1 MDLAAV
7 DYIPEAGKDYNMEN
21 STEVLRYA
29 AFADTPEGGN
39 PAGLVLDARHLDDA
53 AMQAIAGAV
62 GYAETAFVTD
72 PAVGGDPRRSRV
84 RYFSPIAEVPFCGHA
99 TIALAVA
106 LSTRIGAGTVAFDTP
121 VGPVVIETE
130 GEGVQTKA
138 SFTAIEPRIN
148 TFSAGVLAELLGLL
162 RIAEEDLDPAF
173 PPRIAYSGNWHP
185 VLFIAHRQ
193 VFDSLDFDPD
203 AVRQL
208 MNVNNWTTVSV
219 LQRLA
224 EQEFEARNLFPV
236 GVMAEDP
243 ATGSA
248 AAAVGGYLRILGLVE
263 PPAKIFIQQGRHVG
277 RPGLLTVTI
286 PPTGGIMVSG
296 TAALIPNPLPP
307 VGG

>member
-1 MDLAAV
+1 M
-7 DYIPEAGKDYNMEN
+7 KN

-29 AFADTPEGGN
+29 AFTHTPEGGN
-39 PAGLVLDARHLDDA
+39 PAGLVLDARHMDEA
-53 AMQAIAGAV
+53 GMQAVAAAV

-106 LSTRIGAGTVAFDTP
+106 LSTRIGAGTFAFDTP

-130 GEGVQTKA
+130 GEGEQTKA
-138 SFTAIEPRIN
+138 SFTAIEPQVD
-148 TFSAGVLAELLGLL
+148 TFRPGILAALLRLLG
-162 RIAEEDLDPAF
+162 IAEEDLDQAF

-185 VLFIAHRQ
+185 VLFITQRR
-193 VFDSLDFDPD
+193 VFDSLHFDPD

-208 MNVNNWTTVSV
+208 MNVHNWTTVAV
-219 LQRLA
+219 LHRRA
-224 EQEFEARNLFPV
+224 EQELEARNLFPV

-248 AAAVGGYLRILGLVE
+248 AAAVGGYLRVLGLVE
-263 PPAKIFIQQGRHVG
+263 PPARILIHQGRHVG
-277 RPGLLTVTI
+277 RPGLLNVTI
-286 PPTGGIMVSG
+286 PPTGGIIVSG
-296 TAALIPNPLPP
+296 TAALIPDPLSA
-307 VGG
+307 VES

>member
-1 MDLAAV
+1 MERGRK
-7 DYIPEAGKDYNMEN
+7 IPETRKDPSMMN

-29 AFADTPEGGN
+29 AFTHTPEGGN
-39 PAGLVLDARHLDDA
+39 PAGLVLDARHMDA
-53 AMQAIAGAV
+53 AGMQAVAAAV

-84 RYFSPIAEVPFCGHA
+84 RYFSPVAEVPFCGHA

-106 LSTRIGAGTVAFDTP
+106 LSTRIGAGTFTFDTP

-130 GEGVQTKA
+130 EEGEQINA
-138 SFTAIEPRIN
+138 SFTAIEPQVD
-148 TFSAGVLAELLGLL
+148 TFRPGVLAELLGLL
-162 RIAEEDLDPAF
+162 GIGEEDLDEAF

-185 VLFIAHRQ
+185 LLFISQRR
-193 VFDSLDFDPD
+193 VFDSLDFEPD

-208 MNVNNWTTVSV
+208 MNVQNWTTVAV
-219 LQRLA
+219 LHRRA
-224 EQEFEARNLFPV
+224 EQEFEARNIFPV

-263 PPAKIFIQQGRHVG
+263 PPARILIHQGRHVG
-277 RPGLLTVTI
+277 RPGLLTVTV
-286 PPTGGIMVSG
+286 PPSGGIMVSG
-296 TAALIPNPLPP
+296 TAALIPDPLSA
-307 VGG
+307 VED